1 VLGSAKRTV
10 DGNGHALSQNV
21 SIRALE
27 GRHAAELVELAVVVR
42 DALERL
48 GVNDLKLELVG
59 LGDGEQR
66 CGARVVLSRC

>member
-1 VLGSAKRTV
+1 MLGSAKRTV

-21 SIRALE
+21 AIRTLE

-48 GVNDLKLELVG
+48 GVHDLKFELVG
-59 LGDGEQR
+59 LGYGQER
-66 CGARVVLSRC
+66 CGARVVLLRC